1 MKDKYGWSWYYEEK
15 SVIYELFGDN
25 LYSIF
30 EDIPKRIIAIST
42 LIICVL
48 YALSFFCHFRLAA
61 ILFNL
66 CSGVSPLFLAYILS
80 VIVFIDKRRK
90 VIKVDSKKS
99 IKYIWFI
106 SKGIILLI
114 FGVAA
119 IVLTGNINKH
129 NAFAYSEYV
138 VDMQTGYYHYP
149 DIGCPEIQDC
159 DDLVLM
165 TGEEIEETTDGMLCP
180 WCRDYMHI
188 AEEDYYSGKF

>member
-1 MKDKYGWSWYYEEK
+1 MKDKYGWSWHYEEK
-15 SVIYELFGDN
+15 SVIYELLGDD

-42 LIICVL
+42 LIICVI

-66 CSGVSPLFLAYILS
+66 CSGVSPLFLAYLLS

-90 VIKVDSKKS
+90 VIEVDSKKS

-106 SKGIILLI
+106 SKGIILLVL
-114 FGVAA
+114 GVAA

-129 NAFAYSEYV
+129 NAFEYSEYV

-149 DIGCPEIQDC
+149 DVDCPEIQDY
-159 DDLVLM
+159 DDLFLM
-165 TGEEIEETTDGMLCP
+165 TGEEIEETTDCRLCP
-180 WCRDYMHI
+180 WCRKYMQR
-188 AEEDYYSGKF
+188 AEEEYYSSK